1 MVKKNES
8 KTKQSAKVAAD
19 TAANEQ
25 NTTAAVENTAAENQ
39 ESATESDN
47 SVTQEVKNEAAAE
60 PNDSVAQKFQE
71 AATVPVTV
79 VVLLTSPGNDAL
91 MLRHCLRSLAKN
103 LCGVDATVKVVGKVK
118 PSWLDAESFI
128 ECSDTTNRRVA
139 LAVEQAE
146 TERIVLM
153 TDRMHLIRPVLLS
166 DIAVLKADEKP
177 TDTTKMLDE
186 VLPGKKFYN
195 FDVQM
200 PVMMLRTP
208 LKEILEY
215 AEKELKPGFD
225 IPTVYFNLLYQ
236 GFRPI
241 IVNWSSDGWVL
252 PVVSANP
259 DPKKV
264 EKFLETNKMIYFFE
278 SAEGERIVSTM
289 KFLTP
294 DPTEFE
300 ADVKNANPV
309 ED

>member
-1 MVKKNES
+1 MATKKNES
-8 KTKQSAKVAAD
+8 KPKKSAKVAAY

-39 ESATESDN
+39 EPATESND
-47 SVTQEVKNEAAAE
+47 SLTQEVKNAAYAE
-60 PNDSVAQKFQE
+60 
-71 AATVPVTV
+71 PVTV
-79 VVLLTSPGNDAL
+79 VVMLTSPGNDAL
-91 MLRHCLRSLAKN
+91 MLRHCVRSLAKN
-103 LCGVDATVKVVGKVK
+103 LRGVDATVLVVGKVK

-128 ECSDTTNRRVA
+128 ECSDTTSRRVA

-166 DIAVLKADEKP
+166 EIAVLKADEKP
-177 TDTTKMLDE
+177 TDTTKMLSE

-200 PVMMLRTP
+200 PVMMLRSP
-208 LKEILEY
+208 LKDLLEY
-215 AEKELKPGFD
+215 AEKKFKPGYD
-225 IPTVYFNLLYQ
+225 IPTVYFNLVFPDFL
-236 GFRPI
+236 PI

-259 DPKKV
+259 DQKKV
-264 EKFLETNKMIYFFE
+264 EKFLATKKFIYFYE

-300 ADVKNANPV
+300 ADAKNENPV

>member
-1 MVKKNES
+1 MARKNES
-8 KTKQSAKVAAD
+8 KPKESAKVAAD

-39 ESATESDN
+39 EPATEPND
-47 SVTQEVKNEAAAE
+47 SVTQEVKNEAAA
-60 PNDSVAQKFQE
+60 
-71 AATVPVTV
+71 VPVTV

-146 TERIVLM
+146 TERIVLL
-153 TDRMHLIRPVLLS
+153 TDRMHLIRPVLLA

-186 VLPGKKFYN
+186 VMSEQKFYN
-195 FDVQM
+195 FNVQM

-208 LKEILEY
+208 LKELLEY
-215 AEKELKPGFD
+215 AEKNFMPGFD
-225 IPTVYFNLLYQ
+225 IPTVYFNLLFHT
-236 GFRPI
+236 FRPI
-241 IVNWSSDGWVL
+241 IVNWASDGWVL
-252 PVVSANP
+252 PVVSSNP
-259 DPKKV
+259 DQKKV
-264 EKFLETNKMIYFFE
+264 EKFLKTKKFIYFFE
-278 SAEGERIVSTM
+278 SAEGDAIVSTM

>member
-1 MVKKNES
+1 MARKNES
-8 KTKQSAKVAAD
+8 KPKKSAKVAAD

-25 NTTAAVENTAAENQ
+25 NTAAAVENTAAENQ
-39 ESATESDN
+39 EPATEPND
-47 SVTQEVKNEAAAE
+47 SVTQEVKNEAAA
-60 PNDSVAQKFQE
+60 
-71 AATVPVTV
+71 VPVTV

-146 TERIVLM
+146 TERIVLL
-153 TDRMHLIRPVLLS
+153 TDRMHLIRPVLLA

-186 VLPGKKFYN
+186 VLPLPGKKFYN

-200 PVMMLRTP
+200 PVMMLRSP
-208 LKEILEY
+208 LRDLLEY
-215 AEKELKPGFD
+215 TEKKFNPGYD
-225 IPTVYFNLLYQ
+225 IPTVYFNLVHQ

-241 IVNWSSDGWVL
+241 IVNWPSDGWVL

-259 DPKKV
+259 DQKKV
-264 EKFLETNKMIYFFE
+264 EKFLKTKKFIYFFE
-278 SAEGERIVSTM
+278 SAEGDAIVSTM

>member
-1 MVKKNES
+1 MAKKNES

-39 ESATESDN
+39 EPATESDD

-60 PNDSVAQKFQE
+60 PVTTQEVKNE
-71 AATVPVTV
+71 AAAVPVTV

-118 PSWLDAESFI
+118 PSWLDEESFI

-200 PVMMLRTP
+200 PVMMLRSP

-225 IPTVYFNLLYQ
+225 IPTVFFNLIYQ

-259 DPKKV
+259 DQKKV
-264 EKFLETNKMIYFFE
+264 EKFLATKKFIYFFE

>member
-1 MVKKNES
+1 M
-8 KTKQSAKVAAD
+8 
-19 TAANEQ
+19 
-25 NTTAAVENTAAENQ
+25 ENTAAENQ
-39 ESATESDN
+39 EPATESND
-47 SVTQEVKNEAAAE
+47 SVTQEVKNEAAA
-60 PNDSVAQKFQE
+60 
-71 AATVPVTV
+71 VPVTV

-177 TDTTKMLDE
+177 TDTTKMLPNE
-186 VLPGKKFYN
+186 VLHLPGKKFYN

-200 PVMMLRTP
+200 PVMMLRSP
-208 LKEILEY
+208 LRDLLEY
-215 AEKELKPGFD
+215 TEKKFNPGYD
-225 IPTVYFNLLYQ
+225 IPTVYFNLIYPDFL
-236 GFRPI
+236 PI
-241 IVNWSSDGWVL
+241 IVNWPSDGWVL
-252 PVVSANP
+252 PVVSSNP
-259 DPKKV
+259 DQKKV
-264 EKFLETNKMIYFFE
+264 EKFLKTKKFIYFFE
-278 SAEGERIVSTM
+278 SAEGDAIVSTM

>member
-1 MVKKNES
+1 MAKRNES
-8 KTKQSAKVAAD
+8 KPKESAKVAAD

-39 ESATESDN
+39 EPATEPND
-47 SVTQEVKNEAAAE
+47 SVTQEVKNEAAAV

-71 AATVPVTV
+71 AAAVPVTV

-128 ECSDTTNRRVA
+128 ECSDTTNHRVA

-208 LKEILEY
+208 LKDLLEY
-215 AEKELKPGFD
+215 AEKKFNPGFD
-225 IPTVYFNLLYQ
+225 IPTVYFNLVYQ

-259 DPKKV
+259 DQKKV
-264 EKFLETNKMIYFFE
+264 EKFLETKKMIYFFE
-278 SAEGERIVSTM
+278 SAEGDAIVSTM

>member
-1 MVKKNES
+1 MAKKNES

-25 NTTAAVENTAAENQ
+25 NTTAAVDNTAAENQ
-39 ESATESDN
+39 EPATESNN

-60 PNDSVAQKFQE
+60 PTQEVKND
-71 AATVPVTV
+71 AAAVPVTV
-79 VVLLTSPGNDAL
+79 VVMLTSPGNDAL

-128 ECSDTTNRRVA
+128 ECSDTTNHRVA

-177 TDTTKMLDE
+177 TDTTKMLAE
-186 VLPGKKFYN
+186 VNLPGTKFYN

-200 PVMMLRTP
+200 PVMMLRSP
-208 LKEILEY
+208 LKDLLEY
-215 AEKELKPGFD
+215 AEKNFKPGFD
-225 IPTVYFNLLYQ
+225 IPTVYFNLIYQ

-259 DPKKV
+259 DQKKV
-264 EKFLETNKMIYFFE
+264 EKFLATKKFIYFFE

>member
-1 MVKKNES
+1 MAKKNES
-8 KTKQSAKVAAD
+8 KTKKSAKVAAD

-39 ESATESDN
+39 EPATEPND

-60 PNDSVAQKFQE
+60 PTQEVKNEAVA
-71 AATVPVTV
+71 VPVTV

-146 TERIVLM
+146 TERIVLL
-153 TDRMHLIRPVLLS
+153 TDRMHLIRPVLLA

-186 VLPGKKFYN
+186 VMSEQKFYN

-208 LKEILEY
+208 LKELLEY
-215 AEKELKPGFD
+215 AEKNFNPGFD
-225 IPTVYFNLLYQ
+225 IPTVYFNLLFHT
-236 GFRPI
+236 FRPI
-241 IVNWSSDGWVL
+241 IVNWPSDGWVL
-252 PVVSANP
+252 PVVSSNP
-259 DPKKV
+259 DQKKV
-264 EKFLETNKMIYFFE
+264 EKFLKTKKFIYFFE
-278 SAEGERIVSTM
+278 SAEGDAIVSTM

>member
-264 EKFLETNKMIYFFE
+264 EKFLETKKMIYFFE

>member
-1 MVKKNES
+1 MAKKNES
-8 KTKQSAKVAAD
+8 KPKESAKVAAD

-39 ESATESDN
+39 EPATEPND
-47 SVTQEVKNEAAAE
+47 SVTQEVKNEASA
-60 PNDSVAQKFQE
+60 
-71 AATVPVTV
+71 VPVTV

-91 MLRHCLRSLAKN
+91 MLLHCLRSLAKN

-118 PSWLDAESFI
+118 PSWLAAESFI

-146 TERIVLM
+146 TERIVLL
-153 TDRMHLIRPVLLS
+153 TDRMHLIRPVLLA

-186 VLPGKKFYN
+186 VMSEQKFYN
-195 FDVQM
+195 FNVQM

-208 LKEILEY
+208 LKELLEY
-215 AEKELKPGFD
+215 AEKNFMPGFD
-225 IPTVYFNLLYQ
+225 IPTVYFNLLFHT
-236 GFRPI
+236 FRPI
-241 IVNWSSDGWVL
+241 IVNWPSDGWVL
-252 PVVSANP
+252 PVVSSNP
-259 DPKKV
+259 DQKKV
-264 EKFLETNKMIYFFE
+264 EKFLKTKKFIYFFE
-278 SAEGERIVSTM
+278 SAEGDAIVSTM

>member
-1 MVKKNES
+1 MAKKNES
-8 KTKQSAKVAAD
+8 KPKESAKVAAD

-39 ESATESDN
+39 EPATESDN
-47 SVTQEVKNEAAAE
+47 SVTQEVKNEAAAV

-71 AATVPVTV
+71 AAAVPVTV

-103 LCGVDATVKVVGKVK
+103 LCGVNATVKVVGKVK

-153 TDRMHLIRPVLLS
+153 TDRMHLIRPVLLT

-177 TDTTKMLDE
+177 TDTTKMLSE

-208 LKEILEY
+208 LKELLEY
-215 AEKELKPGFD
+215 AEKNFKPGFD
-225 IPTVYFNLLYQ
+225 IPTVYFNLVYST
-236 GFRPI
+236 FRPI

-252 PVVSANP
+252 PVVSSNP
-259 DPKKV
+259 DQKKV
-264 EKFLETNKMIYFFE
+264 EKFLETKKFIYFFE

-294 DPTEFE
+294 APTEFE

>member
-1 MVKKNES
+1 MAKKNES
-8 KTKQSAKVAAD
+8 KPKESAKVAAD

-39 ESATESDN
+39 EPATESDD
-47 SVTQEVKNEAAAE
+47 SVTQEVKNQAAAEPTQEVKNEAAA
-60 PNDSVAQKFQE
+60 
-71 AATVPVTV
+71 VPVTV
-79 VVLLTSPGNDAL
+79 VVMLTSPGNDAL

-103 LCGVDATVKVVGKVK
+103 LCGVNATVKVVGKVK

-177 TDTTKMLDE
+177 TDTTKMLPNE
-186 VLPGKKFYN
+186 VLPKHGKKFYN

-208 LKEILEY
+208 LRDLLEY
-215 AEKELKPGFD
+215 TEKKFNPGYD
-225 IPTVYFNLLYQ
+225 IPTVYFNLIYSDFL
-236 GFRPI
+236 PI

-259 DPKKV
+259 DQKKV
-264 EKFLETNKMIYFFE
+264 EKFLATKKFIYFFE

>member
-1 MVKKNES
+1 MATKKKNES
-8 KTKQSAKVAAD
+8 KPKQVAAVAAD

-39 ESATESDN
+39 EPATEPND
-47 SVTQEVKNEAAAE
+47 SVTQEVKYQAAA
-60 PNDSVAQKFQE
+60 
-71 AATVPVTV
+71 VPVTV
-79 VVLLTSPGNDAL
+79 VVMLTSPGNDAL

-153 TDRMHLIRPVLLS
+153 TDRMHLIRPVLLT

-186 VLPGKKFYN
+186 VMSEQKFYN

-208 LKEILEY
+208 LKDLLEY
-215 AEKELKPGFD
+215 AEKNFKPGFD
-225 IPTVYFNLLYQ
+225 IPTVYFNLVYST
-236 GFRPI
+236 FRPI
-241 IVNWSSDGWVL
+241 IVNWPSDGWVL
-252 PVVSANP
+252 PVVSSNP
-259 DPKKV
+259 DQKKV
-264 EKFLETNKMIYFFE
+264 EKFLKTKKFIYFFE

>member
-1 MVKKNES
+1 MAKKNES
-8 KTKQSAKVAAD
+8 KPKKSAKVAAD

-39 ESATESDN
+39 EPATQSND
-47 SVTQEVKNEAAAE
+47 SLTQEVKNAAA
-60 PNDSVAQKFQE
+60 AI
-71 AATVPVTV
+71 PVTV

-103 LCGVDATVKVVGKVK
+103 LCGVDATVLVVGKVK

-128 ECSDTTNRRVA
+128 ECSDTTSRRVA

-177 TDTTKMLDE
+177 TDTTKMLNE
-186 VLPGKKFYN
+186 VSEKKFYN

-200 PVMMLRTP
+200 PVMMLRSP
-208 LKEILEY
+208 LKDLLEY
-215 AEKELKPGFD
+215 AEKKFKPGYD
-225 IPTVYFNLLYQ
+225 IPTVYFNLVFQDFL
-236 GFRPI
+236 PI

-252 PVVSANP
+252 PVVSSNP
-259 DPKKV
+259 DQKKV
-264 EKFLETNKMIYFFE
+264 EKFLATKKFIYFYE

-300 ADVKNANPV
+300 ADAKNENPV

>member
-1 MVKKNES
+1 MATKKNES
-8 KTKQSAKVAAD
+8 KPKKSAKVAAD

-39 ESATESDN
+39 EPATESND
-47 SVTQEVKNEAAAE
+47 SLTQDVKNAAA
-60 PNDSVAQKFQE
+60 A
-71 AATVPVTV
+71 VPVTV

-103 LCGVDATVKVVGKVK
+103 LRGVDATVLVVGKVK

-128 ECSDTTNRRVA
+128 ECSDTTSRRVA

-166 DIAVLKADEKP
+166 EIAVLKADEKP
-177 TDTTKMLDE
+177 TDTTKMLSE

-200 PVMMLRTP
+200 PVMMLRSP
-208 LKEILEY
+208 LKDLLEY
-215 AEKELKPGFD
+215 AEKKFKPGYD
-225 IPTVYFNLLYQ
+225 IPTVYFNLVYPDFL
-236 GFRPI
+236 PI
-241 IVNWSSDGWVL
+241 IVNWSGDGWVL

-259 DPKKV
+259 DQKKV
-264 EKFLETNKMIYFFE
+264 EKFLATKKFIYFYE

-300 ADVKNANPV
+300 ADAKNENPV